1 MDNIYMYAGELRTMR
16 VYVTLDSEEDFIIS
30 EPTYKVKYQDE
41 IIDEGPCL
49 IGAEPHELCIS
60 LNPENEGRYTLTVDF
75 WVAGEHIIRSHNIY
89 VRKTK

>member
-16 VYVTLDSEEDFIIS
+16 VMVTLDSDEEFIITL
-30 EPTYKVKYQDE
+30 PTYRITYQDE
-41 IIDEGPCL
+41 VIAEGPCL
-49 IGAEPHELCIS
+49 EGVDPHEL
-60 LNPENEGRYTLTVDF
+60 LVTMNPETEGRYILTVDF